1 HQVFTSETKVDYE
14 IKVDGSRKLI
24 RFTANDWCRNLETI
38 KQWSPFFSETELLQQ
53 FNGMQDQG
61 TRIILYNLWENDQ
74 GELELDFETDIHD
87 IQVRGANRE
96 ERIIEMA
103 QSFPNSRHYLTY
115 RHSLRI
121 DGEFNPFEKFEETR
135 MGSYC
140 NQKESL
146 QTPHVLKDPKDVW
159 KMYFDGAKCRT
170 GAGAGVIFLPPKE
183 EKTFQSHRL
192 QFICTNN
199 VAEYEA
205 LVLGLQMAER
215 KEIIKSS
222 CSNSLEMHNW

>member
-1 HQVFTSETKVDYE
+1 EDLPSPDFKFLHRHQVFTSETKVDYE

-115 RHSLRI
+115 RHSLR
-121 DGEFNPFEKFEETR
+121 
-135 MGSYC
+135 SYTSILYLRLPAGFQIILRGKVVEHHSLV
-140 NQKESL
+140 NDLMNTQEVTYKPQGASDSNHKE
-146 QTPHVLKDPKDVW
+146 
-159 KMYFDGAKCRT
+159 
-170 GAGAGVIFLPPKE
+170 
-183 EKTFQSHRL
+183 
-192 QFICTNN
+192 NN
-199 VAEYEA
+199 
-205 LVLGLQMAER
+205 
-215 KEIIKSS
+215 
-222 CSNSLEMHNW
+222 